1 MRAKIFLSAAK
12 RLATLTL
19 LIALVECSGGGTI
32 PATQAGAQATARSS
46 AHADSTSVLPAGARP
61 IAASAIPIGAA
72 AIPIGASA
80 IPILAAAIPI
90 GASAIPIVGRALAA
104 NSTSSPSTTSVC
116 GLVTGSGS
124 CNAIRRLDIIPA
136 LNLLPAL
143 IAGYQPQ
150 DLWGAYNVPW
160 SKGSGQ
166 TIGIVVA
173 MDNPKAASDLA
184 VYRSTMG
191 LPPCTVASGCL
202 RFAAQNGSSALPAGD
217 ENWGQEMSIDLD
229 MASAI
234 CPNCKLLVVEANS
247 SDIENLTSSVST
259 AISLGATVVSNSYT
273 TPETAAV
280 AADNSKWNHPGVPI
294 VAGAGD
300 SGYGVGWPASSSYV
314 TAVGGT
320 TMAPVLNGI
329 AVLETAWSGTGS
341 GCSAYI
347 AKPSWQHDPLC
358 KRRTVNDV
366 AAIANPVPGVA
377 VYDTYFSSSSSQG
390 WNVFGGTSVAT
401 PIVAGLYALAGNGS
415 SVNSAQGLYAGS
427 GSLNNI
433 ILGANALCLTYL
445 CTSGLGYSGPTG
457 LGTPNGA
464 GAF

>member
-1 MRAKIFLSAAK
+1 MRANDLLHDAK
-12 RLATLTL
+12 RILTL
-19 LIALVECSGGGTI
+19 SLLVALAECSGGGGMVPSAEQAAAGQTAGRSTPQSQTTTI
-32 PATQAGAQATARSS
+32 
-46 AHADSTSVLPAGARP
+46 LPAGARP
-61 IAASAIPIGAA
+61 IAAEAIPIGAE
-72 AIPIGASA
+72 AIPIGAE
-80 IPILAAAIPI
+80 
-90 GASAIPIVGRALAA
+90 AIPIVGRLLPA
-104 NSTSSPSTTSVC
+104 NSTTSPKTTSVC
-116 GLVTGSGS
+116 TLVTGSGS
-124 CNAIRRLDIIPA
+124 CNAIRRLDIVPA

-150 DLWGAYNVPW
+150 DLWGAYDVPW
-160 SKGSGQ
+160 QKGAGQ

-173 MDNPKAASDLA
+173 MNNPNAASDLA

-202 RFAAQNGSSALPAGD
+202 RFAAQNGSSSLPAGD

-234 CPNCKLLVVEANS
+234 CPNCNLLVVEANS
-247 SDIENLTSSVST
+247 SDIENLTASVST

-280 AADNSKWNHPGVPI
+280 AADNPKWNHPGVPI
-294 VAGAGD
+294 VVGAGD
-300 SGYGVGWPASSSYV
+300 NGYGVGWPASSSYV

-320 TMAPVLNGI
+320 TLVPILDGI
-329 AVLETAWSGTGS
+329 AVLETAWSKTGS

-347 AKPSWQHDPLC
+347 AKPSWQHDVLC
-358 KRRTVNDV
+358 HKRTTNDV

-377 VYDTYFSSSSSQG
+377 VYDTYFASSSDQG
-390 WNVFGGTSVAT
+390 WNVYGGTSVST
-401 PIVAGLYALAGNGS
+401 PIIAGMYALAGNGS
-415 SVNSAQGLYAGS
+415 SVDNAQGLYANAK
-427 GSLNNI
+427 SLNNI
-433 ILGANALCLTYL
+433 ILGLNGLCLTYL

-457 LGTPNGA
+457 LGSPNGA